1 MGRTPSRMKRI
12 TIVVSVVCLIGA
24 LMAPWSRAATTPS
37 VTLLPPS
44 GQTTVVGDEV
54 FTVEGTAATGS
65 ELNQATLRPVD
76 AQGQG
81 FSHPTV
87 GRTYDVDVTSFL
99 TIDPEGR
106 ISGEVEYTKAE
117 PSDTYGYLL
126 ELRVEDSTGISEPGS
141 SPILVRDAVAP
152 RVLRYA
158 LVAPSKILVTFT
170 EPVTYGGNSNSP
182 GNPLDWE
189 VENDRVTQVDFVGN
203 NLAQRLITVNRTYAE
218 DATSKARYFTVTI
231 PLDQNYRDGSALT
244 ISNENAL
251 RTVIDRQVPRVPQLA
266 VNSSSH
272 ETVVGNQRS
281 VAVVLTNVSAGHTA
295 ELFADANK
303 DGRGSPSESVGRKL
317 SEGTSLNFTYTAA
330 SEGSHPLLAMAYDNA
345 VDEDGTSSPNKSSE
359 TRKTY
364 ILDVTSP
371 AALGLDVVDANYL
384 RVRFSEPVFGPDSI
398 NDWRIGAGQYPI
410 TAIYN
415 TDDGRT
421 RLLQVKGVPQGTTVT
436 YKPIGSSRYADHARN
451 PLPDVSLT
459 STTAQPGVGS
469 TASPSATPSA
479 TASPRPST
487 TATPSASPSTTP
499 SPAASPTPTTSP
511 TPTPTPPPGDIEVEA
526 RNEQDAGASGECQNV
541 IVHATRNGQPVSG
554 TNIDVLLLDDTLHFC
569 GNNSGDHSE
578 SYTDTDGTT
587 VFAVYS
593 ERAGDLQLLTWVD
606 EVDDDELG
614 DGEFGRR
621 ATVTFRF
628 TGERTISL
636 SAPSMGFKG
645 RKARLSGQITAAV
658 SECSAEQFVRIVR
671 RRAGRSKLIATVI
684 TGDDGTFTRKVR
696 INKTASYRAVV
707 GAVGGCDA
715 ARSAPAR
722 VRAV

>member
-117 PSDTYGYLL
+117 PSSTHGYLL
-126 ELRVEDSTGISEPGS
+126 EVRVRDATGISDPGRS
-141 SPILVRDAVAP
+141 NILVRDAVAP
-152 RVLRYA
+152 RVAGYA
-158 LVAPSKILVTFT
+158 LVDPSKILVTFT
-170 EPVTYGGNSNSP
+170 EPVTYGGNPDSP

-189 VENDRVTQVDFVGN
+189 VEGDRVTQVDFVGN
-203 NLAQRLITVNRTYAE
+203 NLAQRLLTVNRTYAE

-266 VNSSSH
+266 VNSSSQ

-364 ILDVTSP
+364 ILDVTAP
-371 AALGLDVVDANYL
+371 AALGVDVVDADYL
-384 RVRFSEPVFGPDSI
+384 RVRFSEALVGPDSI
-398 NDWRIGAGQYPI
+398 DDWKIGAGQYPVS
-410 TAIYN
+410 AIYN
-415 TDDGRT
+415 TGDGRT

-436 YKPIGSSRYADHARN
+436 YKPSSTRYTDLARN
-451 PLPDVSLT
+451 PLPDLSLT
-459 STTAQPGVGS
+459 TTTAQPGVAPS
-469 TASPSATPSA
+469 PAPSASPSA
-479 TASPRPST
+479 TASPRPSAS
-487 TATPSASPSTTP
+487 ATPTASPSAKP
-499 SPAASPTPTTSP
+499 SLSPSPTPTASP
-511 TPTPTPPPGDIEVEA
+511 TQTPTPPPAEDVEIQT
-526 RNEQDAGASGECQNV
+526 RNEQETGSSGECQNV
-541 IVHATRNGQPVSG
+541 IVHATRNGQPVQG
-554 TNIDVLLLDDTLHFC
+554 ANIDVLLVDDTLSFC
-569 GNNSGDHSE
+569 GSNTADHAE
-578 SYTDTDGTT
+578 SYTDSEGAT

-593 ERAGDLQLLTWVD
+593 ETAGDLQLITWVD
-606 EVDDDELG
+606 EVDDDDLG
-614 DGEFGRR
+614 EGEFGRR
-621 ATVTFRF
+621 ATITFRF
-628 TGERTISL
+628 TGARSVSL
-636 SAPSMGFKG
+636 TGPSSAVKG
-645 RKARLSGQITAAV
+645 GKARLVGQVTSGVT
-658 SECSAEQFVRIVR
+658 ECSADQVVRIVR
-671 RRAGRSKLIATVI
+671 RLAGRSKLIATV
-684 TGDDGTFTRKVR
+684 TSGDDGSFARRVR
-696 INKTASYRAVV
+696 INKTATYRAVL
-707 GAVGGCDA
+707 GAAGGCDA
-715 ARSAPAR
+715 ARSAPAKIY
-722 VRAV
+722 AL